1 MVEEYLKSRAFIL
14 KPLTGILPDKKWFV
28 LENRALFYF
37 STLKEIFEFLYKEK
51 FISSIPQFDWGQIEK
66 EMKIRIALKLEKP
79 FKDVTKF
86 VNHFK
91 S

>member
-1 MVEEYLKSRAFIL
+1 MEEYLKSRAFIL
-14 KPLTGILPDKKWFV
+14 RPLTGILPDKKWFV

-37 STLKEIFEFLYKEK
+37 STLKEIFEFLCKEE
-51 FISSIPQFDWGQIEK
+51 FIPNIPQFNWKDIEK
-66 EMKIRIALKLEKP
+66 EIKIRIALKTERP
-79 FKDVTKF
+79 FKNVTKF